1 MHCLTISS
9 AISFCPMAD
18 SSSVITGLNTGK
30 RKQFNH
36 LLHTKVAGAPL
47 RSASCNLQ
55 MVATLALA
63 TQPSV
68 TPSASHISADVQLPG
83 YLAVILTIISQDN
96 PGSGGNL
103 LRSTVAIDQLL

>member
-1 MHCLTISS
+1 
-9 AISFCPMAD
+9 MAD

-47 RSASCNLQ
+47 RSASCNLSDGGNSRSCN
-55 MVATLALA
+55 
-63 TQPSV
+63 QPSV

-83 YLAVILTIISQDN
+83 YLAVILTIISQ
-96 PGSGGNL
+96 
-103 LRSTVAIDQLL
+103 

>member
-1 MHCLTISS
+1 
-9 AISFCPMAD
+9 MAD

-47 RSASCNLQ
+47 RSASCNLSDGGNSLLQ
-55 MVATLALA
+55 L
-63 TQPSV
+63 QPSV

-83 YLAVILTIISQDN
+83 YLAVILTIISQ
-96 PGSGGNL
+96 
-103 LRSTVAIDQLL
+103 